1 MFNHNIPLPCLNTGN
16 REDLMERQIIKIAI
30 ILMLT
35 ASYAFAAKTEIK
47 SEDLIQ
53 KIELSNMDIAKSSL
67 NNKGFVEAKVK
78 KQNLDSQKLSKSII
92 DNIFSKTRSIK
103 DDRVSLRSEVIQA
116 EKLVEKNSKLISA
129 NKEY

>member
-1 MFNHNIPLPCLNTGN
+1 
-16 REDLMERQIIKIAI
+16 MEKQIIKIAI

-92 DNIFSKTRSIK
+92 DNIFSKTRTIK